1 MCGTAGSLHNN
12 AFASVNQF
20 SSEGFMSVR
29 TEASS
34 NVKPIVHTA
43 ARARSR
49 LKDIPAHA
57 RRLAAEAIGIDSH
70 IDTVQRILVMGED
83 LSKRWDVG
91 HVDIPRLHAG
101 GTHAPFF
108 ALWVP
113 VYFPGAEAVRRTLDL
128 RDAMQ
133 TLFDAHKDKIELATT
148 ATDIVRIVKK
158 DKIAVFLTVEGGHT
172 IDDDLRVLRMYYQL
186 GIRSMTLTH
195 SRNNNWA
202 DSATDEPV
210 HNGLTDFGKEVVR
223 EMNRLG
229 MVVDVSHVA
238 DKTFYDTLDVTTKP
252 VMLTHSSMR
261 AISDVPRNVT
271 DEMLWALQKNGG
283 VVGITFG
290 EGFVNP
296 KDADALRAA
305 IEIETTAPV
314 MTGRTLDDYAA
325 QDVRKLFGTRV
336 KVAAT
341 VEDVADHI
349 DHAVKIAGIDHVG
362 IGSDFDGVSGPPNGL
377 DDVSKMPAL
386 IEVLLERGYS
396 DRDLKKILGG
406 NTLRVIREVIGK

>member
-349 DHAVKIAGIDHVG
+349 DHAVKIAGIDHIG

>member
-1 MCGTAGSLHNN
+1 M
-12 AFASVNQF
+12 SVNVKKN
-20 SSEGFMSVR
+20 SSVNTVEH
-29 TEASS
+29 
-34 NVKPIVHTA
+34 HTLIHRRKLDDIP
-43 ARARSR
+43 ARARKIAS
-49 LKDIPAHA
+49 
-57 RRLAAEAIGIDSH
+57 EAIGIDSH
-70 IDTVQRILVMGED
+70 IDTVQRILVMDED
-83 LSKRWDVG
+83 LARRWEVG
-91 HVDIPRLHAG
+91 HVDIPRLHEG

-128 RDAMQ
+128 RDAME
-133 TLFDAHKDKIELATT
+133 TLFETHKDKIELATT
-148 ATDIVRIVKK
+148 ASDIERIVKSK
-158 DKIAVFLTVEGGHT
+158 KIAAFLTVEGGHT

-202 DSATDEPV
+202 DSATDKPV

-238 DKTFYDTLDVTTKP
+238 DKTFFDALEVTTKP

-271 DEMLWALQKNGG
+271 DEMLWALAKNGG

-305 IEIETTAPV
+305 IEVETTAPT
-314 MTGRTLDDYAA
+314 MDGRTLDDYAA

-336 KVAAT
+336 KVAAS

-377 DDVSKMPAL
+377 DDVSRMPAL
-386 IEVLLERGYS
+386 IAALLERGYS
-396 DRDLKKILGG
+396 DRDLKKILGE
-406 NTLRVIREVIGK
+406 NTLRVIREVTGK

>member
-1 MCGTAGSLHNN
+1 MVTKGA
-12 AFASVNQF
+12 ASVHKKHN
-20 SSEGFMSVR
+20 G
-29 TEASS
+29 
-34 NVKPIVHTA
+34 
-43 ARARSR
+43 
-49 LKDIPAHA
+49 HA
-57 RRLAAEAIGIDSH
+57 RKQPESRDILVRAQQLSRKAIGVDSH
-70 IDTVQRILVMGED
+70 IDTVQRVLVMGED
-83 LSKRWDVG
+83 LGKRWDVG
-91 HVDIPRLHAG
+91 HVDIPRLREG
-101 GTHAPFF
+101 GIHAPFF

-113 VYFPGAEAVRRTLDL
+113 VYFPGAEAIRRTLDL

-133 TLFDAHKDKIELATT
+133 SLFDAHKDKIELATS
-148 ATDIVRIVKK
+148 ASDIERIVKTN
-158 DKIAVFLTVEGGHT
+158 KIAAFLTLEGGHT

-202 DSATDEPV
+202 DSATDKPA

-229 MVVDVSHVA
+229 MIVDVSHVA
-238 DKTFYDTLDVTTKP
+238 EKTFYDALAVTTKP

-271 DEMLWALQKNGG
+271 DEMLWALAKNGG

-290 EGFVNP
+290 EGFINP
-296 KDADALRAA
+296 KDQEALRAD
-305 IEIETTAPV
+305 IETETTAPF
-314 MTGRTLDDYAA
+314 MTGRALDDYAA
-325 QDVRKLFGTRV
+325 EDVRKLFGTRV
-336 KVAAT
+336 KVAST
-341 VEDVADHI
+341 VADVADHI
-349 DHAVKIAGIDHVG
+349 EHAVRVAGIDHVG

-386 IEVLLERGYS
+386 IAELMTRGYS

-406 NTLRVIREVIGK
+406 NTLRVIREVTGK

>member
-1 MCGTAGSLHNN
+1 MVTTAVARVRKKHN
-12 AFASVNQF
+12 
-20 SSEGFMSVR
+20 G
-29 TEASS
+29 
-34 NVKPIVHTA
+34 
-43 ARARSR
+43 
-49 LKDIPAHA
+49 HA
-57 RRLAAEAIGIDSH
+57 RKKPESRDILVRAQQLSRNAIGVDSH
-70 IDTVQRILVMGED
+70 IDTVQRVLVMGED
-83 LSKRWDVG
+83 LGKRWDVG
-91 HVDIPRLHAG
+91 HVDIPRLREG
-101 GTHAPFF
+101 GIHAPFF

-113 VYFPGAEAVRRTLDL
+113 VYFPGAEAIRRTLDL

-133 TLFDAHKDKIELATT
+133 SLFDAHKDKIELATT
-148 ATDIVRIVKK
+148 ASDIERIVKTK
-158 DKIAVFLTVEGGHT
+158 KIAAFLTLEGGHT

-202 DSATDEPV
+202 DSATDKPA

-229 MVVDVSHVA
+229 MIVDVSHVA
-238 DKTFYDTLDVTTKP
+238 EKTFYDALAVTTKP

-261 AISDVPRNVT
+261 ALSDVPRNVT
-271 DEMLWALQKNGG
+271 DEMLWALAKNGG

-290 EGFVNP
+290 EGFINP
-296 KDADALRAA
+296 KDQEALRAD
-305 IEIETTAPV
+305 IETETTAPF

-325 QDVRKLFGTRV
+325 EDVRKLFGTRV
-336 KVAAT
+336 KVAST
-341 VEDVADHI
+341 VADVADHI
-349 DHAVKIAGIDHVG
+349 EHAVRVAGIDHVG

-386 IEVLLERGYS
+386 IAELMRRGYS

-406 NTLRVIREVIGK
+406 NTLRVIREVTGK